1 MALFRPK
8 ILAFCAVCLALSMS
22 AAWGQ
27 SRVRGIERGAVD
39 LPAITERA
47 SLIVRGAVTHSKVAW
62 IDRTL
67 YTRYD
72 LTVTETIKGNARERV
87 KMWVPGGATHQV
99 QTVWPGAPELGPP
112 DEIVFFGE
120 PFETRRGGGNEKQ
133 NKARKNDDLTP
144 VGLFEGCIK
153 IETEPATGE
162 KVVRA
167 RGRREEVE
175 GFLTEVRGLARAQQR
190 GR

>member
-1 MALFRPK
+1 MAVFRLR
-8 ILAFCAVCLALSMS
+8 ILAFCAVCLALGMNT
-22 AAWGQ
+22 AWGQ

-39 LPAITERA
+39 LPAITKRA
-47 SLIVRGAVTHSKVAW
+47 SMIIRGAVTNSEVAW
-62 IDRTL
+62 IGRTI

-72 LTVTETIKGNARERV
+72 LTVTETIKGNPRQRV
-87 KMWVPGGATHQV
+87 KMWVPGGATGQV
-99 QTVWPGAPELGPP
+99 QTAWPGAPALGPS

-120 PFETRRGGGNEKQ
+120 PFETRRGRGNENQ
-133 NKARKNDDLTP
+133 NKARENDGFTP
-144 VGLFEGCIK
+144 IGLFDGCIK

-175 GFLTEVRGLARAQQR
+175 GFLTEVRGLARAQRR